1 MKKYQIQRN
10 VNGKLKTFILT
21 PEEIRLIIKESEKE
35 DIFED
40 FYTIL
45 EQDYDIDVQ
54 WHQEITDDIDII
66 YDTFNHVEDSDLS
79 YWQNIDRT
87 IDYLMDSDRTSYDY
101 SKLRR
106 R

>member
-1 MKKYQIQRN
+1 MRN
-10 VNGKLKTFILT
+10 IEIKREINGELKTFILT
-21 PEEIRLIIKESEKE
+21 PEEIRLVIKESEKE

-40 FYTIL
+40 FCTIL
-45 EQDYDIDVQ
+45 EQNYDIDVK

-79 YWQNIDRT
+79 HWQNIDRT
-87 IDYLMDSDRTSYDY
+87 VDYLMDSDRTSYDY

-106 R
+106 K